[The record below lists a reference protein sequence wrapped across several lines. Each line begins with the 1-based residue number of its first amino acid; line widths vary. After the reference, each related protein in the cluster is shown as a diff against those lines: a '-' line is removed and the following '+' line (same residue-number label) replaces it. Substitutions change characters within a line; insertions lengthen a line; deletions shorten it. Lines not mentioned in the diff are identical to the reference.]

1 MPRPGTRRW
10 PISNGDGNPDIVSSN
25 NNDAFLSICPGKG
38 DGTFAPAVF
47 FGANVFPAQ
56 IVAGTLDQG
65 GMPGLV
71 LVNSDGQPSA
81 AYVPRNT
88 SK

>member
-1 MPRPGTRRW
+1 
-10 PISNGDGNPDIVSSN
+10 
-25 NNDAFLSICPGKG
+25 
-38 DGTFAPAVF
+38 
-47 FGANVFPAQ
+47 
-56 IVAGTLDQG
+56 VAGTLDQG